1 MGAYS
6 QAYKSGTIS
15 SINSLEYTISGFTPQ
30 ASEVGRLIILTSGSG
45 KLQHRKIT
53 AVSGQI
59 LTLAHSFS
67 TSNLIGYT
75 DTEPSQNDTFS
86 ISYDLNDLI
95 QTDSDITQY
104 LNNLVLIDK
113 LTLSGGAYVFAKNKN
128 LELQSRD
135 MEIGNGGGFIAGYYE
150 FVADQDC
157 YVVDSCNMVDKQ
169 DGGQGNPMG
178 RGNNF
183 GYDFGLFDFYGGTI
197 YMPNKPLWGCY
208 DLDSPADEQKV
219 RIFDVQ
225 CMGGFGGG
233 ISGSQSCIVAQNT
246 GNLNPQGFANFVGQI
261 PRIELQSMG
270 NDQCLYLEK
279 AIAPDG
285 RAILSRV
292 SKISD
297 YVLKADSD
305 GSGLYEVVAKR
316 SEIDAQPYFIYSD
329 IASPNHTIRYG
340 NFISPS
346 FTDSSLSLITDSFSC
361 SLKDVNSTIVDNRT
375 ITNGKYDKLFARHSD
390 FTNISSYKRI
400 SDGTLYAP
408 YNLTVIAFDYDLI
421 KRQISVEE
429 EFSTDIIC
437 SIDSLLEGNSK
448 SYFDNL
454 SLIETSLNFYG
465 CLKSYLKDNIS
476 GEEELLVD
484 LSGKLANAGTYD
496 VNIDPLATQKLTV
509 TATLITI
516 KCNNYIDDMITTG
529 TISLLNG
536 AIFSGTRT
544 DVNGTVFP
552 PQPISITNIIAGSR
566 LQIFNTTTGLE
577 TVNEVV
583 PGTSYISE
591 YQEGGDYSDG
601 DTVRFRIT
609 KLGKEK
615 WFGNALDTTSGF
627 SVLVDQ
633 VDSVVYAAMGVDG
646 STVNKFSP
654 DYVNDQVDVQVGTN
668 FSMAEMFAWWM
679 YNLTTEEGIREFFGG
694 ITAID
699 EANFRINNASV
710 NLFFDNT
717 TSTNIHQTDNRRIF
731 RTDGVYPVV
740 SSTAGGGGIDIV
752 WRNTI
757 LISQISDI
765 SDIKAKTDQ
774 LTFNGA
780 DVKATLDGEEVVTD
794 TASRDASKADVSSI
808 ETKTETD
815 ARQVVLISEHNQ
827 TQTDIS
833 NLNNFDPDTDVV
845 SNVTVVDTTN
855 SNLDMRGTD
864 NSNTVVP
871 TNETLTVAQN
881 TKLMSLDTD
890 NLDVAVSTRATKADV
905 DQALVDYNVD
915 TKTNVKPSIPV

>member
-30 ASEVGRLIILTSGSG
+30 ASEIGRLIILTSGSG

-86 ISYDLNDLI
+86 ISYDFNDLI
-95 QTDSDITQY
+95 QTDSEITEY
-104 LNNLVLIDK
+104 LDNLVLIDK

-183 GYDFGLFDFYGGTI
+183 GYDFGMFDFYGGTI

-208 DLDSPADEQKV
+208 DLDSPSDEQKV

-270 NDQCLYLEK
+270 NSQCLYLEK
-279 AIAPDG
+279 SIAPDG

-292 SKISD
+292 SKISN
-297 YVLKADSD
+297 YVLNADSD
-305 GSGLYEVVAKR
+305 GFGLYEVVAKR

-346 FTDSSLSLITDSFSC
+346 FTDSSFSLITDSFSC
-361 SLKDVNSTIVDNRT
+361 SLKDVNNTIVDNRT

-390 FTNISSYKRI
+390 FTNISGNKRI

-476 GEEELLVD
+476 VEEELLVN

-509 TATLITI
+509 TAILITI

-544 DVNGTVFP
+544 DANGTVLP
-552 PQPISITNIIAGSR
+552 LRDISVTGLVAGSR
-566 LQIFNTTTGLE
+566 LCVYNQNTATQVFNQ
-577 TVNEVV
+577 VV
-583 PGTSYISE
+583 AGTSYTAQ
-591 YQEGGDYSDG
+591 YAEGVGYSIGDVLELKVSK
-601 DTVRFRIT
+601 INM
-609 KLGKEK
+609 LE
-615 WFGNALDTTSGF
+615 F
-627 SVLVDQ
+627 ST
-633 VDSVVYAAMGVDG
+633 SVVVTDAGWSSLINQSDDLVYNSLGIDG
-646 STVNKFSP
+646 STVTKFTA
-654 DYVNDQVDVQVGTN
+654 DYVNDEVDILVASN
-668 FSMAEMFAWWM
+668 FSVAELYAWWKF
-679 YNLTTEEGIREFFGG
+679 NSVTQQGISDFFKG
-694 ITAID
+694 ITALD
-699 EANFRINNASV
+699 EANFIINVPLV
-710 NLFFDNT
+710 NLFID
-717 TSTNIHQTDNRRIF
+717 STNTVSIRQTDNRRIY
-731 RTDGVYPVV
+731 RSDDAYPVKEP
-740 SSTAGGGGIDIV
+740 TTGGGGVDVV
-752 WRNTI
+752 WRNKI
-757 LISQISDI
+757 LIADI
-765 SDIKAKTDQ
+765 ADIASIKAKTD
-774 LTFNGA
+774 LLNFTGS
-780 DVKATLDGEEVVTD
+780 DIKATLDGEQVVTD
-794 TASRDASKADVSSI
+794 TASRDASKATTTI
-808 ETKTETD
+808 
-815 ARQVVLISEHNQ
+815 A
-827 TQTDIS
+827 S
-833 NLNNFDPDTDVV
+833 N
-845 SNVTVVDTTN
+845 
-855 SNLDMRGTD
+855 MRGTD
-864 NSNTVVP
+864 NANTVAP

-890 NLDVAVSTRATKADV
+890 NLDVAVSTRATKADA